1 MAVCCKKF
9 LLLLLLCNQNVFFLI
24 DRIFGGNFGS
34 VGSGLI
40 ANNIATF
47 DGSNFGILGNSSYNG
62 VNYEIFALAMNGL
75 LVQFHKMH

>member
-1 MAVCCKKF
+1 M
-9 LLLLLLCNQNVFFLI
+9 FFLI

-62 VNYEIFALAMNGL
+62 VANGYVEVFALAMNGL
-75 LVQFHKMH
+75 LVQFHKMHLQKFF

>member
-1 MAVCCKKF
+1 MI
-9 LLLLLLCNQNVFFLI
+9 FLI

-34 VGSGLI
+34 VGSGLT

-62 VNYEIFALAMNGL
+62 VGNGYDEVFALAMNGL